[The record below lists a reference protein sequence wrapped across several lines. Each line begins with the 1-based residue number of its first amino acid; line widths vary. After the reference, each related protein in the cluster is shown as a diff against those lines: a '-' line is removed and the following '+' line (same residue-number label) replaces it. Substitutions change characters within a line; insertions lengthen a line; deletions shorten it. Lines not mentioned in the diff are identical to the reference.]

1 MSPTSFNEWLD
12 LRENKSNKARVFLFA
27 RKREIPSSIVD
38 EILKDLDSPPTYS
51 NEPRKKVPSKKTKI

>member
-27 RKREIPSSIVD
+27 RKREIPSSVETI
-38 EILKDLDSPPTYS
+38 S
-51 NEPRKKVPSKKTKI
+51 R